1 MLVNLRAITLPFVL
15 FMSFVAFVAA
25 SSRFRRLFITK
36 DMKGG
41 EVFSCSPLP
50 LDKPK
55 PSFPATAD

>member
-1 MLVNLRAITLPFVL
+1 MKGA
-15 FMSFVAFVAA
+15 
-25 SSRFRRLFITK
+25 K

-41 EVFSCSPLP
+41 EVFSCSPLQ